1 MDKFIITINREFC
14 GGGNYIGKKLSERLE
29 VPFYDKELVNMAAKE
44 AGYAEATFE
53 KVDEVATNSL
63 LYSLIMG
70 VHNST
75 QTGILPDND
84 KLFNIQADIIR
95 KAADKGSCV
104 VLGRCSNYILRE
116 EKNLVRVFLKA
127 DMDFRKDRYEKLYGQ
142 PEKGTV
148 EDAIEKRDKKRSS
161 YFKFYTG
168 HRWEDTEMYDLVI
181 NTGKIGFDNSV
192 DMIIDYVNKMS
203 K

>member
-1 MDKFIITINREFC
+1 MDKIIVTINRQFC
-14 GGGNYIGKKLSERLE
+14 SGGNYIGKKLSENLN
-29 VPFYDKELVNMAAKE
+29 VPYYDRELVNLAAKQ

-95 KAADKGSCV
+95 NAAKEGSAV

-116 EKNLVRVFLKA
+116 EKPLVRVFLKA
-127 DMDFRKDRYEKLYGQ
+127 DIEFRKARYEELYGT
-142 PEKGTV
+142 PEKGTIEEV
-148 EDAIEKRDKKRSS
+148 IEKRDKKRAS

-168 HRWEDTEMYDLVI
+168 HRWEDIDNYDIVI
-181 NTGKIGFDNSV
+181 NTAKIGVDATV
-192 DMIIDYVNKMS
+192 DMIIDYINKV

>member
-1 MDKFIITINREFC
+1 MDKIIVTINREFC
-14 GGGNYIGKKLSERLE
+14 SGGNYIGKKLSEKLGI
-29 VPFYDKELVNMAAKE
+29 PFYDKELVNLAAKE

-53 KVDEVATNSL
+53 RVDEVATNSL

-75 QTGILPDND
+75 QTGLLPDND
-84 KLFNIQADIIR
+84 KLFAIQADIIR
-95 KAADKGSCV
+95 KAVEKGSAI

-116 EKNLVRVFLKA
+116 EKNIVRVFLKG
-127 DMDFRKDRYEKLYGQ
+127 DMETKVARYNEIYGT
-142 PEKGTV
+142 PEKDSV
-148 EDAIEKRDKKRSS
+148 ETTLEKRDKKRSS

-168 HRWEDTEMYDLVI
+168 NRWDDINNYDLVI
-181 NTGKIGFDNSV
+181 NTSKIGFDNAV
-192 DMIIDYVNKMS
+192 DVIIDYINKMN

>member
-1 MDKFIITINREFC
+1 MDKVIVTINRQFC
-14 GGGNYIGKKLSERLE
+14 SGGNYIGKTLSERLE
-29 VPFYDKELVNMAAKE
+29 VPFYDKELVNLAAKE
-44 AGYAEATFE
+44 AGYAEAAFE

-84 KLFNIQADIIR
+84 KLFNIQANIIR
-95 KAADKGSCV
+95 EAAKEGSCV
-104 VLGRCSNYILRE
+104 VLGRCSNYILRDV
-116 EKNLVRVFLKA
+116 KPLVRIFLKA
-127 DMDFRKDRYEKLYGQ
+127 DMDFRADRYNKLYDA

-148 EDAIEKRDKKRSS
+148 EEAIEKRDKKRAS

-168 HRWEDTEMYDLVI
+168 HRWDGIENYDLVI
-181 NTGKIGFDNSV
+181 NTAKVGLDNAA
-192 DMIIDYVNKMS
+192 DMIMDYINKLV
-203 K
+203 

>member
-1 MDKFIITINREFC
+1 MDKIIVTINRQFC
-14 GGGNYIGKKLSERLE
+14 SGGNCIGKKLSEKLNA
-29 VPFYDKELVNMAAKE
+29 PYYDKELVNLAAKQ

-95 KAADKGSCV
+95 NAAKKGSAV

-116 EKNLVRVFLKA
+116 ENPLVRVFLKA
-127 DMDFRKDRYEKLYGQ
+127 DMDFRKARYEKLYGT
-142 PEKGTV
+142 PEKGTI
-148 EDAIEKRDKKRSS
+148 EDTIEKKDKKRAS

-168 HRWEDTEMYDLVI
+168 QRWEDIENYDLVI
-181 NTGKIGFDNSV
+181 NTAKIGIDNAV
-192 DMIIDYVNKMS
+192 DTIIDYINKL

>member
-1 MDKFIITINREFC
+1 MEKTIITINRQFC
-14 GGGNYIGKKLSERLE
+14 SGGNNIGKKLSQKLDI
-29 VPFYDKELVNMAAKE
+29 PYYDKELVNLAAKE
-44 AGYAEATFE
+44 AGYAESTFE

-95 KAADKGSCV
+95 GAAEKGSCV

-116 EKNLVRVFLKA
+116 EKRLVRVFLKA
-127 DMDFRKDRYEKLYGQ
+127 DMDFRKARYERLYDM

-148 EDAIEKRDKKRSS
+148 EETIEKRDKKRAS

-168 HRWEDTEMYDLVI
+168 QRWEDIDNYDLVI
-181 NTGKIGFDNSV
+181 NTAKIDIDNAV
-192 DMIIDYVNKMS
+192 DMIIEYINRLK
-203 K
+203 

>member
-1 MDKFIITINREFC
+1 MDKVIVTINRQFC
-14 GGGNYIGKKLSERLE
+14 SGGNYIGKKLAEKLE
-29 VPFYDKELVNMAAKE
+29 APFYDKELVNLAAKE

-70 VHNST
+70 VHNSG
-75 QTGILPDND
+75 QASVLPDND

-95 KAADKGSCV
+95 QAAQKGTAV
-104 VLGRCSNYILRE
+104 VLGRCSNYILRK
-116 EKNLVRVFLKA
+116 EKPLVRVFLKA
-127 DMDFRKDRYEKLYGQ
+127 DMDFKKARYEKLYDM

-148 EDAIEKRDKKRSS
+148 EEYIEKKDKKRSA

-168 HRWEDTEMYDLVI
+168 QRWDDINNYDLVI
-181 NTGKIGFDNSV
+181 NTSKIGLDNTV
-192 DMIIDYVNKMS
+192 DYIMNYISNLQ
-203 K
+203 

>member
-1 MDKFIITINREFC
+1 MDKIIVTINRQFC
-14 GGGNYIGKKLSERLE
+14 SGGNYIGKKLSEKLN
-29 VPFYDKELVNMAAKE
+29 VPYYDRELVNIAAKQT
-44 AGYAEATFE
+44 GYSEATFE

-95 KAADKGSCV
+95 NAAKEGSAV

-116 EKNLVRVFLKA
+116 EKSLVRVFLKA
-127 DMDFRKDRYEKLYGQ
+127 DMEFRKAR
-142 PEKGTV
+142 
-148 EDAIEKRDKKRSS
+148 
-161 YFKFYTG
+161 
-168 HRWEDTEMYDLVI
+168 
-181 NTGKIGFDNSV
+181 
-192 DMIIDYVNKMS
+192 
-203 K
+203 

>member
-1 MDKFIITINREFC
+1 MDKIIVTINRQFC
-14 GGGNYIGKKLSERLE
+14 SGGNSIGKKLSEKLE
-29 VPFYDKELVNMAAKE
+29 VPYYDKELVNLAAKK

-84 KLFNIQADIIR
+84 KLFTIQADIIR
-95 KAADKGSCV
+95 KAAQEGSCV

-116 EKNLVRVFLKA
+116 EKPLVKIFLKA
-127 DMDFRKDRYEKLYGQ
+127 DMDFRKERYEQLYGT
-142 PEKGTV
+142 PEKGT
-148 EDAIEKRDKKRSS
+148 IEELLDKKDKKRAS

-168 HRWEDTEMYDLVI
+168 HRWEDIDNYDLVI
-181 NTGKIGFDNSV
+181 NTAKIGLDNTV
-192 DMIIDYVNKMS
+192 DTIIDYIS
-203 K
+203 KLN